1 MEEEFKEALRRE
13 CIGLLRAAGCDEGV
27 IAHCTAVAEL
37 ALELVQRYHHND
49 SVDEALV
56 FQGALLH
63 DLGRARS
70 HGIDHG
76 IVGGE
81 MARELGLDERLVRII
96 QRHVGAG
103 IPAEEAKELGLP
115 PVKLMPETLEEKIVT
130 HADNLI
136 EDQKRTSIE
145 SEIAILRAKFGTSH
159 PSIARMIALHE
170 EVTGERVAEE

>member
-1 MEEEFKEALRRE
+1 VEEALKELKRE
-13 CIGLLRAAGCDEGV
+13 CLELLRAAGCDEGV
-27 IAHCTAVAEL
+27 IKHCTAVAER
-37 ALELVQRYHHND
+37 ALEIVHRGHHNG

-70 HGIDHG
+70 KGIDHG
-76 IVGGE
+76 VVGGE

-103 IPAEEAKELGLP
+103 ITAEEAKAVGLP
-115 PVKLMPETLEEKIVT
+115 PVDLMPETMEEKIVA

-136 EDQKRTSIE
+136 EGWTKTSIE
-145 SEIAILRAKFGTSH
+145 AEIAILRAKFGESH
-159 PSIARMIALHE
+159 PSIKRMIALHE
-170 EVTGERVAEE
+170 EVTGQSVEV